1 MHWFVS
7 FSVSLQPFWT
17 GFVTHPSC
25 SSDAVVPSHTT
36 IFLWH
41 LTVHLLELGLG
52 CSPAEQ
58 HGVKAPLGFQ
68 CLLQVLAHCAMCSP
82 VPGVL
87 FPVLKPL
94 LPFCRVSGNLVTT
107 SCRCLNIIG
116 FDLNIYISKFATS
129 ISRGRK
135 SFVFFLFFPPEL
147 HFTLFFQNK
156 ISIASSFQGWVILN
170 LSTSP
175 GCLSLLPSYLSNY

>member
-1 MHWFVS
+1 MI
-7 FSVSLQPFWT
+7 L
-17 GFVTHPSC
+17 
-25 SSDAVVPSHTT
+25 
-36 IFLWH
+36 LWH

-52 CSPAEQ
+52 CSPAGQ
-58 HGVKAPLGFQ
+58 RGDKAPLGFQ

-116 FDLNIYISKFATS
+116 FDLNIYISKFTTS

-135 SFVFFLFFPPEL
+135 SFVFFIFPTRASFYSLFPEQNFHSFIFPRMGYPQFVHISWL
-147 HFTLFFQNK
+147 PFTFTLL
-156 ISIASSFQGWVILN
+156 SF
-170 LSTSP
+170 
-175 GCLSLLPSYLSNY
+175 

>member
-1 MHWFVS
+1 MI
-7 FSVSLQPFWT
+7 L
-17 GFVTHPSC
+17 
-25 SSDAVVPSHTT
+25 
-36 IFLWH
+36 LWH

-52 CSPAEQ
+52 CSPAGQ
-58 HGVKAPLGFQ
+58 RGDKAPLGFQ

-116 FDLNIYISKFATS
+116 FDLNIYISKFTTS

-135 SFVFFLFFPPEL
+135 SFVFFFIFPTRASFYSLFPEQNFHSFIFPRMGYPQFVHISWL
-147 HFTLFFQNK
+147 PFTFTLL
-156 ISIASSFQGWVILN
+156 SF
-170 LSTSP
+170 
-175 GCLSLLPSYLSNY
+175 

>member
-1 MHWFVS
+1 MI
-7 FSVSLQPFWT
+7 L
-17 GFVTHPSC
+17 
-25 SSDAVVPSHTT
+25 
-36 IFLWH
+36 LWH

-52 CSPAEQ
+52 CSLAGQ
-58 HGVKAPLGFQ
+58 RGDKAPLGFQ

-116 FDLNIYISKFATS
+116 FDLNIYISKFTTS

-135 SFVFFLFFPPEL
+135 SFVFFFIFPTRASFYSLFPEQNFHSFIFPRMGYPQFVHISWL
-147 HFTLFFQNK
+147 PFTFTLL
-156 ISIASSFQGWVILN
+156 SF
-170 LSTSP
+170 
-175 GCLSLLPSYLSNY
+175 

>member
-1 MHWFVS
+1 MQ
-7 FSVSLQPFWT
+7 LC
-17 GFVTHPSC
+17 HPIPWSYC
-25 SSDAVVPSHTT
+25 G
-36 IFLWH
+36 I
-41 LTVHLLELGLG
+41 LLCISWSRGVG
-52 CSPAEQ
+52 CSPAGQ
-58 HGVKAPLGFQ
+58 RGDKAPLGFQ

-116 FDLNIYISKFATS
+116 FDLNIYISKFTTS

-135 SFVFFLFFPPEL
+135 SFVFFIFPTRASFYSLFPEQNFHSFIFPRMGYPQFVHISWL
-147 HFTLFFQNK
+147 PFTFTLL
-156 ISIASSFQGWVILN
+156 SF
-170 LSTSP
+170 
-175 GCLSLLPSYLSNY
+175 

>member
-1 MHWFVS
+1 MI
-7 FSVSLQPFWT
+7 L
-17 GFVTHPSC
+17 
-25 SSDAVVPSHTT
+25 
-36 IFLWH
+36 LWH
-41 LTVHLLELGLG
+41 LTVHLLELGFG
-52 CSPAEQ
+52 CSPAGQ
-58 HGVKAPLGFQ
+58 RGDKAPLGFQ

-116 FDLNIYISKFATS
+116 FDLNIYISKFTTS

-135 SFVFFLFFPPEL
+135 SFVFFIFPTRASFYSLFPEQNFHSFIFPRMGYPQFVHISWL
-147 HFTLFFQNK
+147 PFTFTLL
-156 ISIASSFQGWVILN
+156 SF
-170 LSTSP
+170 
-175 GCLSLLPSYLSNY
+175 

>member
-1 MHWFVS
+1 MI
-7 FSVSLQPFWT
+7 L
-17 GFVTHPSC
+17 
-25 SSDAVVPSHTT
+25 
-36 IFLWH
+36 LWH

-52 CSPAEQ
+52 CSPAGQ
-58 HGVKAPLGFQ
+58 RGDKAPLGFQ

-116 FDLNIYISKFATS
+116 FDLNIYISKFTTS

-135 SFVFFLFFPPEL
+135 SLVFFFIFPTRASFYSLFPEQNFHSFIFPRMGYPQFVHISWL
-147 HFTLFFQNK
+147 PFTFTLL
-156 ISIASSFQGWVILN
+156 SF
-170 LSTSP
+170 
-175 GCLSLLPSYLSNY
+175 

>member
-1 MHWFVS
+1 MI
-7 FSVSLQPFWT
+7 L
-17 GFVTHPSC
+17 
-25 SSDAVVPSHTT
+25 
-36 IFLWH
+36 LWH
-41 LTVHLLELGLG
+41 LTVHLLELWLG
-52 CSPAEQ
+52 CRPAGQ
-58 HGVKAPLGFQ
+58 RGDKAPLGFQ

-116 FDLNIYISKFATS
+116 FDLNIYISKFTTS

-135 SFVFFLFFPPEL
+135 SFVFFFIFPTRASFYSLFPEQNFHSFIFPRMGYPQFVHISWL
-147 HFTLFFQNK
+147 PFTFTLL
-156 ISIASSFQGWVILN
+156 SF
-170 LSTSP
+170 
-175 GCLSLLPSYLSNY
+175 

>member
-1 MHWFVS
+1 MI
-7 FSVSLQPFWT
+7 L
-17 GFVTHPSC
+17 
-25 SSDAVVPSHTT
+25 
-36 IFLWH
+36 LWH
-41 LTVHLLELGLG
+41 LTVHLLELGFG
-52 CSPAEQ
+52 CSPAGQ
-58 HGVKAPLGFQ
+58 RGDKAPLGFQ

-116 FDLNIYISKFATS
+116 FDLNIYISKFTTS

-135 SFVFFLFFPPEL
+135 SFVFFFIFPTRASFYSLFPEQNFHSFIFPRMGYPQFVHISWL
-147 HFTLFFQNK
+147 PFTFTLL
-156 ISIASSFQGWVILN
+156 SF
-170 LSTSP
+170 
-175 GCLSLLPSYLSNY
+175 

>member
-1 MHWFVS
+1 MQ
-7 FSVSLQPFWT
+7 LC
-17 GFVTHPSC
+17 HPIPWSYC
-25 SSDAVVPSHTT
+25 G
-36 IFLWH
+36 I
-41 LTVHLLELGLG
+41 LLCISWSRGVG
-52 CSPAEQ
+52 CSPAGQ
-58 HGVKAPLGFQ
+58 RGDKAPLGFQ

-116 FDLNIYISKFATS
+116 FDLNIYISKFTTS

-135 SFVFFLFFPPEL
+135 SFVFFFIFPTRASFYSLFPEQNFHSFIFPRMGYPQFVHISWL
-147 HFTLFFQNK
+147 PFTFTLL
-156 ISIASSFQGWVILN
+156 SF
-170 LSTSP
+170 
-175 GCLSLLPSYLSNY
+175 